1 MTDKFDDYINAVLE
15 ESKPLAKSIFNGLER
30 QALDDAGAFA
40 KKAENDLRRWTKQ
53 LSEKQ
58 ITVQDFSDLVLAKKS
73 LAEIHALT
81 QSGVSIIKLE
91 KFRSGLINLAIDKAS
106 VIFL

>member
-15 ESKPLAKSIFNGLER
+15 ESKALAKAIFNGLES
-30 QALDDAGAFA
+30 QAMDDAGAFT
-40 KKAENDLRRWTKQ
+40 KKADNDLRRWTKQ

-58 ITVQDFSDLVLAKKS
+58 ITVQDVGDLVLAKKS
-73 LAEIHALT
+73 LAEIHALA
-81 QSGVSIIKLE
+81 QSGVSITKLE
-91 KFRSGLINLAIDKAS
+91 RFRSGLINLAIDKAS